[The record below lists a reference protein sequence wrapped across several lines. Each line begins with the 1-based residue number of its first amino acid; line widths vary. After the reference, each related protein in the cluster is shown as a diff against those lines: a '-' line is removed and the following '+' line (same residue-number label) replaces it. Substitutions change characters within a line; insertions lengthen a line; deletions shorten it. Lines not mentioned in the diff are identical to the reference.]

1 MFKNRIDAGM
11 RLAEKLKLYK
21 DDTESIVVAIPRGGV
36 VVADAVARALNLAL
50 DIVVTR
56 KIGAPF
62 NEELAIG
69 AVDPSGE
76 VVLNQ
81 YILSMLDVSQDYI
94 NQAAQVKAQE
104 AKHRLEKYRGKEDY
118 DNLTGKKVLLVDDG
132 IATGYT
138 VIAAINFVKKQ
149 KPGKIVLAAPVI
161 APDTLPQLKR
171 LTDEVVYVISEE
183 PFYAVGQF
191 YENFAQVSDEEVME
205 ILNKYRPSSSGIA

>member
-1 MFKNRIDAGM
+1 MFKSRVDAGEQ
-11 RLAEKLKLYK
+11 LAEKLKLYK
-21 DDTESIVVAIPRGGV
+21 DDPESIVVAIPRGGV
-36 VVADAVARALNLAL
+36 AVADAAAQVLNLPL

-69 AVDPSGE
+69 AIDPSGE

-81 YILSMLDVSQDYI
+81 YVLNMFDVSQEYI
-94 NQAAQVKAQE
+94 NQAAQAKAQE
-104 AKHRLEKYRGKEDY
+104 AKRRLEKYRGKDDY

-138 VIAAINFVKKQ
+138 VIAAINFIKKQ

-161 APDTLPQLKR
+161 APDTLPRLKK
-171 LTDEVVYVISEE
+171 LVDEVAYVISEE

-205 ILNKYRPSSSGIA
+205 ILNKYKP